1 MEIDYIFPH
10 RISNPKKLAHT
21 KMLTEWKTV
30 FKGAFSG
37 LIQFL
42 ATKSPLTMMK
52 NTFSFALKFLSVLE
66 IFKFLSYLSF

>member
-21 KMLTEWKTV
+21 KMLTEWKTA

-66 IFKFLSYLSF
+66 IFKFLS

>member
-21 KMLTEWKTV
+21 KMLTEWKAA

-42 ATKSPLTMMK
+42 ATESP
-52 NTFSFALKFLSVLE
+52 LKFLSVLE